1 MKSVLHFKLRFF
13 TVLAAFTML
22 VIASCNKKFDEP
34 PLNADPDIPVTMTI
48 ADLKAKYSAIGDFQT
63 VQDDKVISGIV
74 TADDRTGNFFKQ
86 IVIQDE
92 TGGIP
97 IIIDVNSLYTMYPVG
112 RRVYVKVKG
121 LMLGDYGGTIQL
133 GLDSTRSSDGRF
145 LNLGRIPET
154 LLSTYIVKGSFGNT
168 ITPRLVKPSEF
179 TGAINDPLLSL
190 FVQINSAEFK
200 DADLVKT
207 YANAASPTTESAR
220 NFTIKPCN
228 DTKSI
233 VLRNSSYATFAGLT
247 VPQGNGP
254 LVGVASV
261 FNGTIQMT
269 IRDTS
274 DVQFKGARCN
284 GQVPTGT
291 TKTIAEVLQYATG
304 DSTIPGGVWIEGTIV
319 SDTKNEAA
327 GNYRLQDGTS
337 GVQIRFA
344 NGSNP
349 SPGALG
355 DKLKVYVGGYKFSIF
370 SGGLQINGPDVS
382 STTGTGTVTPRVATI
397 AQIAANMRAWESTL
411 VTINNVTMSQSGTSS
426 TGITYSITDATGS
439 ISTFVRTTSGITMY
453 DKATSITG
461 YVSVFQPTGGTAGPQ
476 LTLRT
481 QVDIVGGTNNPPSS
495 GGGIDLGTTS
505 PLLLNFD
512 NIGSGLPTGVKAYTG
527 ASATALGTEAAFTVA
542 ATAWNNT
549 SGAFKNFASGTG
561 LTATTTITDQTAA
574 TNRAFGLRQTGT
586 VGDPGG
592 AFTFIINNTTGKS
605 NLKLDFLLQSLDATA
620 AGRTVTWTIDYAI
633 GETPTSFTT
642 VASSPA
648 ALATTY
654 GTFASTPVTVNLP
667 SSLNNLAS
675 KVWIR
680 IVAYTASTGSGSR
693 PSTAIDDFKISW

>member
-1 MKSVLHFKLRFF
+1 MKAIFQFKRSLLSMIAVF
-13 TVLAAFTML
+13 TLL

-48 ADLKAKYSAIGDFQT
+48 AELKAKYSAIGDFQT
-63 VQDDKVISGIV
+63 LQDDKVISGIV

-154 LLSTYIVKGSFGNT
+154 LLGAYLVKGSFDNA
-168 ITPRLVKPSEF
+168 ITPQIVKPSDF
-179 TGAINDPLLSL
+179 TGAINDPLISR
-190 FVQINSAEFK
+190 FVQINSAEFR

-233 VLRNSSYATFAGLT
+233 VLRNSSYATFAGLN

-284 GQVPTGT
+284 GQTPVGT
-291 TKTIAEVLQYATG
+291 TKTITQLLQYATG
-304 DSTIPGGVWIEGTIV
+304 DSTIPAGTWIEAVIV

-327 GNYRLQDGTS
+327 GNYRLQEGTA
-337 GVQIRFA
+337 GIQIRFA
-344 NGSNP
+344 NGNNP
-349 SPGALG
+349 DPGALG
-355 DKLKVYVGGYKFSIF
+355 DKLKVYVGGYRFSIF
-370 SGGLQINGPDVS
+370 NGGLQINGADVS
-382 STTGTGTVTPRVATI
+382 QTTGTATITPRVATI
-397 AQIAANMRAWESTL
+397 AQITQNMRVWESTV
-411 VTINNVTMSQSGTSS
+411 VTINNVTISGSGSNYT
-426 TGITYSITDATGS
+426 INDATGS
-439 ISTFVRTTSGITMY
+439 LATFVRTTAGITMPTA
-453 DKATSITG
+453 ATSITG
-461 YVSVFQPTGGTAGPQ
+461 YVTVFKPTGGTDQAQ
-476 LTLRT
+476 ITLRT
-481 QVDIVGGTNNPPSS
+481 AADIVGGSTTEPPT
-495 GGGIDLGTTS
+495 GGGINLGTTS
-505 PLLLNFD
+505 PFLLNFD
-512 NIGSGLPTGVKAYTG
+512 NIGSGLPEGVKAYTG
-527 ASATALGTEAAFTVA
+527 ASATALGTEAAFTST

-549 SGAFKNFASGTG
+549 SGAFKNFASATG
-561 LTATTTITDQTAA
+561 LTATTTLADQATAA
-574 TNRAFGLRQTGT
+574 NRAFGLRQTGS

-592 AFTFIINNTTGKS
+592 AFTFTINNTTGKS
-605 NLKLDFLLQSLDATA
+605 NLKLDFLLQSLDATS
-620 AGRTVTWTIDYAI
+620 AGRTVTWTVDYAT

-642 VASSPA
+642 IASSPA
-648 ALATTY
+648 SLTTAY

-667 SSLNNLAS
+667 AALNNNS
-675 KVWIR
+675 GKVWIR
-680 IVAYTASTGSGSR
+680 VVTYTSSTGSGNR